1 MNLSE
6 HLGQKLGLP
15 INEELQDHVNQL
27 TKTGIPALEAEIKKK
42 TGASIKL
49 KVRSKQ
55 GVIEIYSDDLMKSAF
70 KNTLAVG
77 MFKSAHFLGENRG
90 SFEEKGSI
98 FRGFHC
104 DMNYELISGGRRN
117 GATFIWD
124 VVYYNFTTD
133 TWLF

>member
-6 HLGQKLGLP
+6 HLGQKLGSP

-27 TKTGIPALEAEIKKK
+27 TKTGISALEAEIKKK

-55 GVIEIYSDDLMKSAF
+55 GVIEIYSDDLMKREF

-98 FRGFHC
+98 FRGFNC
-104 DMNYELISGGRRN
+104 NVMYETVDRRRN
-117 GATFIWD
+117 GISFVWD